1 MNIFRLYQCLSEHE
15 KRELKNLIQKND
27 VVVST
32 DMTVKDWINAVQPST
47 RLEKCLREFYSDKK
61 VSEIS
66 AHDFAKNRG
75 VGLKTYKEFAKLIG
89 EI

>member
-1 MNIFRLYQCLSEHE
+1 MNIYKLYQCLSEHE

-47 RLEKCLREFYSDKK
+47 RLEKILRENFPNKK
-61 VSEIS
+61 ISEIS
-66 AHDFAKNRG
+66 AKELAIHRG
-75 VGLKTYKEFAKLIG
+75 VGLRTYKEFAKLIG